1 MHARAL
7 TAGERDVAART
18 LAASFDDDPLFRWML
33 PDGRDRR
40 AWIEWFH
47 GVSVDAALASRSA
60 FTLDDGPELG
70 AITVLP
76 PGVRGPAVST
86 WLRALASPPRRPPT
100 WRLAAVGLRVQAALD
115 AAHPTA
121 PVVYVHV
128 LGVHPAQ
135 KGKGLGGVLL
145 REALAMAAREGV
157 PLFLETSNPVN
168 LGFYR
173 RCGLGVHRELRVS
186 DAPPVWTLQTDGPPR
201 A

>member
-7 TAGERDVAART
+7 IPGERDVAART

-47 GVSVDAALASRSA
+47 GVSVDAA
-60 FTLDDGPELG
+60 
-70 AITVLP
+70 
-76 PGVRGPAVST
+76 
-86 WLRALASPPRRPPT
+86 
-100 WRLAAVGLRVQAALD
+100 
-115 AAHPTA
+115 HPKG

-145 REALAMAAREGV
+145 REALAMAAREGA

-173 RCGLGVHRELRVS
+173 RFGLGVQRELRVA
-186 DAPPVWTLQTDGPPR
+186 DAPPLWTLQTDEPPR